1 MKSQFLT
8 TQQAAERLGLTP
20 GSLQELRWRDDGLP
34 IFQQGLNVHYRLED
48 LEAFEQ
54 RELRKLLTQALQ
66 HDRPLPLI
74 RSIARSLNLA
84 VNTLGVERDA
94 VVFKALREDL
104 KPAPKLKSPPLEIP
118 IPIPI
123 PIQPSVPLSL
133 PTSAPDLSLPPNA
146 SWYLVHTKSRQEDT
160 AVTNLERQNYRCYM
174 PMLHLEKI
182 RRGKSV
188 VVEEPMFPSYVF
200 VQLDNSGCDKGDGSG
215 NGSSKGQSWTPIRST
230 LGVRDLVRFG
240 GQSPKVDPDLIAALL
255 EREQLQKTRP
265 QALFAAGDKVIVTE
279 GVFAG
284 LEAIYQTVDAESRSM
299 ILLNLLN
306 KPVQMRIE
314 PGRLRKVG

>member
-1 MKSQFLT
+1 MTPRLLT
-8 TQQAAERLGLTP
+8 TQEAAERLGLTP

-54 RELRKLLTQALQ
+54 RELRKLLTQVLQ

-74 RSIARSLNLA
+74 RSIARSLDLA

-94 VVFKALREDL
+94 VVFKAVREDL
-104 KPAPKLKSPPLEIP
+104 KPVPKLKSPLLEISMP
-118 IPIPI
+118 IL
-123 PIQPSVPLSL
+123 PSVPLL
-133 PTSAPDLSLPPNA
+133 LLTPAPDLSLPPNA
-146 SWYLVHTKSRQEDT
+146 SWYLVHTKARQEDT

-174 PMLHLEKI
+174 PMIHLEKI

-188 VVEEPMFPSYVF
+188 VVEEPLFPSYVF
-200 VQLDNSGCDKGDGSG
+200 VQLESSGSNKGDGCD
-215 NGSSKGQSWTPIRST
+215 SSKGQSWTPIRST

-240 GQSPKVDPDLIAALL
+240 GQSPKVDPSLIAALL
-255 EREQLQKTRP
+255 EREQLQQTKP

-279 GVFAG
+279 GAFAG
-284 LEAIYQTVDAESRSM
+284 LEAIYQTSDAECRSM

-306 KPVQMRIE
+306 KPVQLRIE

>member
-1 MKSQFLT
+1 MTPRLLT
-8 TQQAAERLGLTP
+8 TQEAAERLGLTP
-20 GSLQELRWRDDGLP
+20 GSLLKLRWRDDGLP

-54 RELRKLLTQALQ
+54 RELRKLLTQTLQ

-84 VNTLGVERDA
+84 VNTRGVERDA
-94 VVFKALREDL
+94 VVFKAVREDL
-104 KPAPKLKSPPLEIP
+104 NPAPKLKSPPLEIP
-118 IPIPI
+118 V

-146 SWYLVHTKSRQEDT
+146 SWYLVHTKARQEDT
-160 AVTNLERQNYRCYM
+160 AVSNLERQNYRCYM
-174 PMLHLEKI
+174 PMIHVEKI

-200 VQLDNSGCDKGDGSG
+200 VQLENSESG
-215 NGSSKGQSWTPIRST
+215 KGQSWTPIRST

-255 EREQLQKTRP
+255 ERERLQQTRP

-279 GVFAG
+279 GAFAG
-284 LEAIYQTVDAESRSM
+284 LEAIYQTADAECRSM

>member
-34 IFQQGLNVHYRLED
+34 IFQKGLDVHYRLED
-48 LEAFEQ
+48 LQAFEQ

-94 VVFKALREDL
+94 VVFKAVREDL

-118 IPIPI
+118 IPR
-123 PIQPSVPLSL
+123 QPSVPLSL

-160 AVTNLERQNYRCYM
+160 AITNLERQNYRCYM
-174 PMLHLEKI
+174 PMIHFEKI

-188 VVEEPMFPSYVF
+188 VVKEPMFPSYVF
-200 VQLDNSGCDKGDGSG
+200 VQLDNSE
-215 NGSSKGQSWTPIRST
+215 NGKGQSWTPIRST

-255 EREQLQKTRP
+255 EREQLQQTRP

-279 GVFAG
+279 GAFAG
-284 LEAIYQTVDAESRSM
+284 LVAIYQTADAESRSM

-306 KPVQMRIE
+306 KPVQLRIE

>member
-118 IPIPI
+118 IPL
-123 PIQPSVPLSL
+123 QPSVPPSSSL
-133 PTSAPDLSLPPNA
+133 PISAPDLSLPPNV

-160 AVTNLERQNYRCYM
+160 AITNLERQNYCCYM
-174 PMLHLEKI
+174 PMIHLEKI

-200 VQLDNSGCDKGDGSG
+200 VQLENSGSDKGDGS
-215 NGSSKGQSWTPIRST
+215 GSSKGQSWTPIRST

-240 GQSPKVDPDLIAALL
+240 GQSPKVDPDLIASLL
-255 EREQLQKTRP
+255 EREQLQQTRP

-279 GVFAG
+279 GAFAG
-284 LEAIYQTVDAESRSM
+284 LDAIYQTADAESRSM

-306 KPVQMRIE
+306 KPVPMRIE